1 MGRPGPRW
9 CGERPP
15 ARGHCRARSYR
26 PCRNRSTPRHSLKT
40 LLRDGR
46 GEGHSSTSGAGYN
59 TYSASDLLA
68 EIDLVG
74 LGVRQL
80 VIHATPASLDS
91 RHRGSDQLARGRF
104 DHVHGTI
111 QRLEVSWRL
120 WFVRVADRETAV
132 KSLLAQQLNSEVR
145 LGRALIVQGV
155 ARELGE
161 PRVVTEGVA
170 VGDRRRQRLI
180 ERLGFG
186 HVETKRTDR
195 KSKRL
200 NSS

>member
-15 ARGHCRARSYR
+15 ERGHCRARSYR

-46 GEGHSSTSGAGYN
+46 GERPSSTSGAGYN

-80 VIHATPASLDS
+80 VIDTAPTSLDS
-91 RHRGSDQLARGRF
+91 
-104 DHVHGTI
+104 
-111 QRLEVSWRL
+111 
-120 WFVRVADRETAV
+120 
-132 KSLLAQQLNSEVR
+132 
-145 LGRALIVQGV
+145 
-155 ARELGE
+155 
-161 PRVVTEGVA
+161 
-170 VGDRRRQRLI
+170 
-180 ERLGFG
+180 
-186 HVETKRTDR
+186 DR
-195 KSKRL
+195 KSTRL
-200 NSS
+200 NSSH